1 MEHLP
6 VHQLHLKVHT
16 LDDLF
21 NSLDPSPFF
30 TQELD
35 RAADQYIEKWA
46 RRYPANSALHLSVQL
61 ATPPIDAG
69 ILDKDDRAHAERA
82 LAAVLAQIDEEG
94 VVHGV
99 SDGTPM
105 GHDLDFYRRIPNVPT
120 PYGQALTMLLLTEV
134 FLENGERQ

>member
-1 MEHLP
+1 
-6 VHQLHLKVHT
+6 
-16 LDDLF
+16 
-21 NSLDPSPFF
+21 
-30 TQELD
+30 
-35 RAADQYIEKWA
+35 RAY
-46 RRYPANSALHLSVQL
+46 
-61 ATPPIDAG
+61 
-69 ILDKDDRAHAERA
+69 AERA